1 MFNFNFFK
9 QKSLKQRF
17 LFILGSFMILIFL
30 SLGIIL
36 IFFSDM
42 LSIDKER
49 FPANYRIAFA
59 VVLIVYSAIR
69 FSRIMNQKDDE

>member
-42 LSIDKER
+42 LSIDPER
-49 FPANYRIAFA
+49 FPKQFRIAFA
-59 VVLIVYSAIR
+59 ILLVVYAGIR
-69 FSRIMNQKDDE
+69 FGRLINKKNDE